1 MKERSIGFGYCCLP
15 QLMRRKN
22 VLAWPSIV
30 NLWLRFM
37 PSVAKRKQKNTQIAQ
52 QKKTE
57 REKEAKKKQLR
68 QQLPAKGKK
77 R

>member
-1 MKERSIGFGYCCLP
+1 
-15 QLMRRKN
+15 
-22 VLAWPSIV
+22 
-30 NLWLRFM
+30 M

-52 QKKTE
+52 QKKME
-57 REKEAKKKQLR
+57 RDKEAKKKQLR

>member
-1 MKERSIGFGYCCLP
+1 MF
-15 QLMRRKN
+15 
-22 VLAWPSIV
+22 IV

-37 PSVAKRKQKNTQIAQ
+37 PSVAKRKQKNTQKAQ
-52 QKKTE
+52 QKKMD
-57 REKEAKKKQLR
+57 REKEAKKKQSR